1 MRAAFLILMLAPL
14 CPAGWTRVT
23 SPQFEI
29 FSDAG
34 QGDIRQLSKLLA
46 QISNIIPTDGPRTAR
61 IFLFANEA
69 ELRAY
74 HDTADGFFES
84 GVERDYM
91 VLHAGP
97 VSNPVVFHEFVHLVL
112 SRSSTQPPLWFEEG
126 TAELYSTV
134 EPSADRVRV
143 GEPIPS
149 HLATLQR
156 TRWLTA
162 AELGAMT
169 NQSPEYAVRDRA
181 SLFYAESWALVH
193 MLNLAPAWR
202 DGMPGFALALS
213 AGRPPAEAFQ
223 SAFGRSI
230 DAALGDLPGYL
241 RSMHSVTVGA
251 PPPTQP
257 ETRTE
262 ALSTDRATRV
272 LIDLALETNRR
283 RQAHRLM
290 EAFAKQNPGSPD
302 LPAVRASLALA
313 EGRQDEALAGFEA
326 AMRLGTRDAS
336 VYLEYAMLQQ
346 DRRASRHDVDA
357 LLERAVALDP
367 DFGAAQFLLGV
378 RQTDDGNFTT
388 AIEHLKLAVRARP
401 RRSDYWHAL
410 GYAQF
415 ELGRAGDALISARRA
430 VAVSETTTQEDM
442 AQALIS
448 LVESP
453 SVQPAVHRASV
464 TDVVTPSSWTNPK
477 GDSRVEGTLERVD
490 CDGNAASLLV
500 RAADGTTALLHVDH
514 PRQVELRNA
523 APGFEFSCGPQL
535 QRVAV
540 EYNSADGQV
549 TRIEFLR

>member
-1 MRAAFLILMLAPL
+1 MRAALLILILAPL

-29 FSDAG
+29 FSDAS

-46 QISNIIPTDGPRTAR
+46 QISNIIPADGPRSTR
-61 IFLFANEA
+61 IFLFADEA

-74 HDTADGFFES
+74 HDTAEGFFES

-112 SRSSTQPPLWFEEG
+112 SRSSPPPPLWFEEG
-126 TAELYSTV
+126 TAELYSTL

-143 GEPIPS
+143 GEPIAS

-156 TRWLTA
+156 ARWLTA

-169 NQSPEYAVRDRA
+169 NQSPEYAGRDRS

-202 DGMPGFALALS
+202 DGMPGFILALS
-213 AGRPPAEAFQ
+213 AGRPPAEAFE

-230 DAALGDLPGYL
+230 DAALSDLRRYL

-251 PPPTQP
+251 PPPARS

-262 ALSTDRATRV
+262 PVSTDGATRV
-272 LIDLALETNRR
+272 LIDLALETNRP
-283 RQAHRLM
+283 RQAHHLV
-290 EAFAKQNPGSPD
+290 EAFAKRNPQSPD

-313 EGRQDEALAGFEA
+313 EGRQDEALADFEA
-326 AMRLGTRDAS
+326 AMRMGTRDAS

-346 DRRASRHDVDA
+346 DRHAPRQDIDA
-357 LLERAVALDP
+357 LLEHAVTLDP

-378 RQTDDGNFTT
+378 RQTDDGNLTS
-388 AIEHLKLAVRARP
+388 AVEHLKLAVRARP

-415 ELGRAGDALISARRA
+415 KLGRTADALISARRA

-442 AQALIS
+442 AQALIV

-453 SVQPAVHRASV
+453 QPVHRANV
-464 TDVVTPSSWTNPK
+464 TEVITPPSWTNPK
-477 GDSRVEGTLERVD
+477 GNARVEGMLERVD
-490 CDGNAASLLV
+490 CEGESASLLV
-500 RAADGTTALLHVDH
+500 RAADGTAALLRVDDPH
-514 PRQVELRNA
+514 KVEMVNS
-523 APGFEFSCGPQL
+523 PSEYQFSCGPQHT
-535 QRVAV
+535 RVAV
-540 EYNSADGQV
+540 EYNSASGQV